1 MNEEYI
7 SNLGLGKNSSSNRII
22 GLDLF
27 RICLVLLIFVFH
39 SQMHFGCHYGIFE
52 GFISMGA
59 IAMTGFYILS
69 GFALCY
75 TYGNKNLEEIGN
87 LKNFYI

>member
-1 MNEEYI
+1 
-7 SNLGLGKNSSSNRII
+7 
-22 GLDLF
+22 
-27 RICLVLLIFVFH
+27 
-39 SQMHFGCHYGIFE
+39 MHFGCHYGIFE

-69 GFALCY
+69 GFALYY
-75 TYGNKNLEEIGN
+75 TYGNKNLEENGN